1 MQIIFALTIG
11 LSLICIKPA
20 NFRLT
25 AEKTNWYGLQ
35 LCRTKETEPN
45 LDCLVIRFIDCSNFG
60 LVLNRIIRQ
69 TIIFHPEQRK
79 PNLVS
84 TEPNLDCL
92 VKYSVYWLLKFRF
105 GFKPNLVLTKPNL
118 DCLVVRFIGHCSNFG
133 LVSNRIW
140 F

>member
-1 MQIIFALTIG
+1 LTTQVSVWFQAEFG
-11 LSLICIKPA
+11 F
-20 NFRLT
+20 NQTEFRLSGCSVYWSLL
-25 AEKTNWYGLQ
+25 KFRFGFKPNLF
-35 LCRTKETEPN
+35 LTKPN

-92 VKYSVYWLLKFRF
+92 VI
-105 GFKPNLVLTKPNL
+105 
-118 DCLVVRFIGHCSNFG
+118 RFIDYSSFG
-133 LVSNRIW
+133 LVSSRIW